1 MSSYATEVVRQLVKV
16 SAIDTERGST
26 LTPWLGA
33 VPYAGPALASM
44 AASATAPPGEH
55 ILRGTGAGGRAA
67 LMALLGTI
75 PGAALGAPIGA
86 LIDSHDRGRGA
97 AGGATVG
104 AILGSM
110 AGGAY
115 GAHTGRRLG
124 IEDAAALRQ
133 QAAEMARKKESA
145 VNENLFILRGKRAA
159 VEKLGLHPI
168 LSMIGRGAL
177 AGGGIGAAS
186 GGLTGFLAAPQG
198 EGGRGFLRGALA
210 GGATGA
216 LGGGLAGGLGARS
229 MMRASG
235 QGSHAIQ
242 GLGLKP
248 AFAGSRA
255 MTGGPVTPE
264 AMQFGRS
271 AQLLRENP
279 ALRPG
284 FYGAAGGAAGA
295 GVLGGGLAG
304 AAATPEPPSSME
316 RFSRWLDRT
325 RGSMTGTGMPF
336 LQ

>member
-55 ILRGTGAGGRAA
+55 ILRGTGAGGHAA

-159 VEKLGLHPI
+159 VEKLGIGPL
-168 LSMIGRGAL
+168 LGLIGRGAL
-177 AGGGIGAAS
+177 AGGLGGAIPGAISGAIAAPEGRGWSGAA
-186 GGLTGFLAAPQG
+186 
-198 EGGRGFLRGALA
+198 RGAL
-210 GGATGA
+210 G
-216 LGGGLAGGLGARS
+216 
-229 MMRASG
+229 
-235 QGSHAIQ
+235 
-242 GLGLKP
+242 
-248 AFAGSRA
+248 
-255 MTGGPVTPE
+255 
-264 AMQFGRS
+264 
-271 AQLLRENP
+271 
-279 ALRPG
+279 
-284 FYGAAGGAAGA
+284 GAAGGALLGGAAGGFAGRGLSAAGKRTLSGIASPVRAARAGEEGTARVQQILARQPQLQQPFARGAA
-295 GVLGGGLAG
+295 GVAGGSLIGGITGG
-304 AAATPEPPSSME
+304 AMAAPSPEP
-316 RFSRWLDRT
+316 T
-325 RGSMTGTGMPF
+325 RMQQFQQLLQKTHGSMAGTGMPF